1 MSAKLLGAHIPSAG
15 MLGHSI
21 RNGSKMGCTAIQVF
35 TSSPQQWKSKPVTDE
50 VAADFKVAIRE
61 TGITEIVSHDSYLI
75 NRFSPDL
82 AKREQSIEGIKS
94 EIERCAKYGIRFVVS
109 HMGSHVGQGEKAG
122 LAGVVESTRRVLDE
136 TPDSVTICMETTAGQ
151 GTALMAKFEQLAHLI
166 EQLNDHPRLAVC
178 LDTCHVFVAGYDIRT
193 EETFTH
199 TFAEFD
205 RIIGFDKLK
214 VVHCNDSKKGLG
226 SRVDRHDNIGQG
238 EIGLEAFRLLVNDSR
253 FDQIPIL
260 LETPT
265 DNEGHERD
273 LATLKS
279 LIGKQVV

>member
-15 MLGHSI
+15 MLGNSI

-75 NRFSPDL
+75 NLCAPDL

-109 HMGSHVGQGEKAG
+109 HMGSHVGQGEEAG

>member
-1 MSAKLLGAHIPSAG
+1 
-15 MLGHSI
+15 
-21 RNGSKMGCTAIQVF
+21 
-35 TSSPQQWKSKPVTDE
+35 
-50 VAADFKVAIRE
+50 
-61 TGITEIVSHDSYLI
+61 
-75 NRFSPDL
+75 
-82 AKREQSIEGIKS
+82 
-94 EIERCAKYGIRFVVS
+94 
-109 HMGSHVGQGEKAG
+109 
-122 LAGVVESTRRVLDE
+122 
-136 TPDSVTICMETTAGQ
+136 METTAGQ

-178 LDTCHVFVAGYDIRT
+178 LDTCHVFVGGYDIRT